1 MTISD
6 YLSVLRKRWLV
17 VVGGVTA
24 ALVIAG
30 AIAWLSTPK
39 YRATTQ
45 LFVSANDTGG
55 LASNL
60 QSGAQFSQDRVQSY
74 ADIIDSRQITDP
86 VAARLRVGLSG
97 KKISKEISADAPL
110 NTVLVNVHITDTS
123 AARARL
129 IANAVSEQFVNYA
142 ANLEATAGDK
152 TPPVKVSLVKQAELP
167 TSPVSPNKP
176 LDIGL
181 GLLVGLALGVG
192 GAVLRETL
200 DNTVKTPSDVQRA
213 TDRPAIGVIAF
224 DPDAKAHPLIVTQH
238 PHSRR
243 AEAFRQLR
251 TNLQF
256 VDIDTELKSIVV
268 TSSVPNEGK
277 TTTVANLAITL
288 AQTGSKVL
296 LIEADLR
303 RPRLAQYLGLDGS
316 VGLTSVLVGATSA
329 LEATQR
335 WGESGLSVLASGPLP
350 PNPSELLSSN
360 AMRQLIKRLE
370 ARFDLILIDAPPLL
384 PVTDAAVLS
393 AVTSGALLIARYGTT
408 KRDQLARSAEAL
420 LDGVGARILGCVIN
434 MTPKRGP
441 DAYYYG
447 YAYSYRDRGNPGRGT
462 RASTLPKATPAM
474 GAATAPAHLGAMPI
488 RPYFPGDNG
497 TTKSEDE
504 SAEADAYK
512 DDLDPIITEPPRRP
526 TTNVPTS
533 DAAQAEPTPANGR
546 RQRTPAGQ
554 SQVAADD
561 EPKFAE
567 VASRPLRV
575 SRLSSEEPPSAPPAE
590 S

>member
-1 MTISD
+1 
-6 YLSVLRKRWLV
+6 
-17 VVGGVTA
+17 
-24 ALVIAG
+24 
-30 AIAWLSTPK
+30 
-39 YRATTQ
+39 
-45 LFVSANDTGG
+45 
-55 LASNL
+55 
-60 QSGAQFSQDRVQSY
+60 
-74 ADIIDSRQITDP
+74 
-86 VAARLRVGLSG
+86 
-97 KKISKEISADAPL
+97 
-110 NTVLVNVHITDTS
+110 
-123 AARARL
+123 
-129 IANAVSEQFVNYA
+129 
-142 ANLEATAGDK
+142 
-152 TPPVKVSLVKQAELP
+152 
-167 TSPVSPNKP
+167 
-176 LDIGL
+176 LD
-181 GLLVGLALGVG
+181 LALGVLIG
-192 GAVLRETL
+192 IVVGVAGAVLRETL
-200 DNTVKTPSDVQRA
+200 DNTVKTPDDVQRA
-213 TDRPAIGVIAF
+213 TEHPAIGIIAF
-224 DPDAKAHPLIVTQH
+224 DPDAKTHPLIVTQH

-393 AVTSGALLIARYGTT
+393 AVTSGALLIARHGST
-408 KRDQLARSAEAL
+408 KREQLARSAEAL
-420 LDGVGARILGCVIN
+420 IDGVGARILGTVIN

-447 YAYSYRDRGNPGRGT
+447 YAYSYSSSDGRG
-462 RASTLPKATPAM
+462 RGPQRLPRSAATLPKASPAM
-474 GAATAPAHLGAMPI
+474 GVAPAHLGSMPI
-488 RPYFPGDNG
+488 RPYLPGNDPA
-497 TTKSEDE
+497 EEQPADPRPVD
-504 SAEADAYK
+504 SAPTARASADAEYG
-512 DDLDPIITEPPRRP
+512 DDLNPIITEPPPSRAADPAPPAAAPSNGRR
-526 TTNVPTS
+526 
-533 DAAQAEPTPANGR
+533 ARANGR
-546 RQRTPAGQ
+546 VSAPRE
-554 SQVAADD
+554 
-561 EPKFAE
+561 EPEHTFAE

-575 SRLSSEEPPSAPPAE
+575 RRLATEEFPSEPPAE

>member
-1 MTISD
+1 VTIND
-6 YLSVLRKRWLV
+6 YLQIVRKRLLIV
-17 VVGGVTA
+17 LSCAVLGLGA
-24 ALVIAG
+24 AGALV
-30 AIAWLSTPK
+30 WLATPK
-39 YRATTQ
+39 YEATAQ

-55 LASNL
+55 GLATDL
-60 QSGAQFSQDRVQSY
+60 QQGAQFSQDRVQSY
-74 ADIIDSRQITDP
+74 AAIINTRQITDP
-86 VAARLRVGLSG
+86 VAHRLQVGLTG
-97 KKISKEISADAPL
+97 EEISKEIQADAPL
-110 NTVLVNVHITDTS
+110 NTVLVNLHVTDIS
-123 AARARL
+123 AKRAQH
-129 IANAVSEQFVNYA
+129 IANAVANQFANYA
-142 ANLEATAGDK
+142 AFLEASADDTH
-152 TPPVKVSLVKQAELP
+152 PPVKVTVVKEATLP
-167 TSPVSPNKP
+167 TSPTSPKVG
-176 LDIGL
+176 LSVALGLIIGL
-181 GLLVGLALGVG
+181 VVGIAG
-192 GAVLRETL
+192 GILRETL
-200 DNTVKTPSDVQRA
+200 DNTVKTPDDVQRA

-277 TTTVANLAITL
+277 TTTVSNLAITL
-288 AQTGSKVL
+288 AQAGSKVL

-303 RPRLAQYLGLDGS
+303 RPRLAKYLGLDGS

-335 WGESGLSVLASGPLP
+335 WGESGLSVLPSGPLP

-393 AVTSGALLIARYGTT
+393 AATSGALLIARYGST
-408 KRDQLARSAEAL
+408 KREQLARSAEAL

-447 YAYSYRDRGNPGRGT
+447 YAYSYRDRSRGT
-462 RASTLPKATPAM
+462 QGRSARAGTLPKATPSA
-474 GAATAPAHLGAMPI
+474 GVLPGHLASVPI
-488 RPYFPGDNG
+488 RPYFPGETNG
-497 TTKSEDE
+497 NGSQGRP
-504 SAEADAYK
+504 AEVETAGDG
-512 DDLDPIITEPPRRP
+512 LDPIITDPPRRP
-526 TTNVPTS
+526 TSSAP
-533 DAAQAEPTPANGR
+533 AEPARANGS
-546 RQRTPAGQ
+546 RQPGVGANRDPLL
-554 SQVAADD
+554 D
-561 EPKFAE
+561 EEDPTFSE

-575 SRLSSEEPPSAPPAE
+575 SRLGTEDLPSSPPAE